1 MLTKIYTWSSF
12 RVKIEP
18 PSPLSSL
25 STSAFPSTSVF
36 HSTSERFLLRQ
47 TSRRHVL
54 DIEVKHQIP
63 RFDARK
69 NTEKKVFCFEN
80 EWIKLCNR
88 YRPIYFYI
96 FFNFPSWNSTMSIKK
111 SGKIIQLLNNNN
123 LLITKFL
130 LISLIFKQIPN
141 TDDSLEFKLFYT
153 IFFRFLREVFIWG
166 NRSMWMLL
174 KIVYLASNI
183 HSLAWNVHSPPTYT
197 PMSSQQFSW
206 WQSKQRGG
214 NNIIVNIVLIFL
226 DLFLW
231 KESVFEFV
239 LKVVDA

>member
-1 MLTKIYTWSSF
+1 MLTIIYTWSSF

-153 IFFRFLREVFIWG
+153 IFFWSMERLSFEGIDQCGCCLRSFISPLTFIHWRGTFTHHPRTHQCHHSNFRDG
-166 NRSMWMLL
+166 NPS
-174 KIVYLASNI
+174 
-183 HSLAWNVHSPPTYT
+183 
-197 PMSSQQFSW
+197 
-206 WQSKQRGG
+206 RGG
-214 NNIIVNIVLIFL
+214 GIIL
-226 DLFLW
+226 
-231 KESVFEFV
+231 
-239 LKVVDA
+239 